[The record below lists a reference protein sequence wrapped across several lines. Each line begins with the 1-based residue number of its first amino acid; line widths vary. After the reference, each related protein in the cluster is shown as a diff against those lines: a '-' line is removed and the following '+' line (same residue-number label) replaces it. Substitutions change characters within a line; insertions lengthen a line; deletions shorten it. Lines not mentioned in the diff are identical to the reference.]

1 MSLENIVANL
11 ELDIYNH
18 DSGQPTIKAIAL
30 DDNTRYAAAMI
41 RYKGEPYNVD
51 QNATVELII
60 IRPDKVG
67 VITNGSPYELPYDD
81 PSTEGIEVIYGVYA
95 ELDQVAIAISG
106 DLLGQF
112 RITSGSQLLR
122 TQTFKIKNGTA
133 LDAETSEWAGEYD
146 GYDLEEFAERI
157 ETAENK
163 VANVC
168 KIVATGSTLAITT
181 TEEA

>member
-11 ELDIYNH
+11 ELDVYDH
-18 DSGQPTIKAIAL
+18 DSRQPIIKAIAL

-41 RYKGEPYNVD
+41 RYKGEPYSIGQD
-51 QNATVELII
+51 ATVELII

-67 VITNGSPYELPYDD
+67 VLTAGSPYELPYDD
-81 PSTEGIEVIYGVYA
+81 PSTEDIEVIYGAYA
-95 ELDQVAIAISG
+95 ELDQPAIAVPG
-106 DLLGQF
+106 ELLGQF
-112 RITSGSQLLR
+112 RITSGGQLLR

-157 ETAENK
+157 ETAEDA
-163 VANVC
+163 VASVC
-168 KIVATGSTLAITT
+168 KIIATGSTLAITT
-181 TEEA
+181 TEEV